1 MIDTHAHLTSNE
13 YKDDLNEVLERA
25 FGSGIKAI
33 ICVGFDLESS
43 RQCVALA
50 EKHQMVFAAVG
61 IHPHDAIMLDQDA
74 IREIELLCG
83 SKKVVAI
90 GEIGLDFY
98 RNLSPKDCQ
107 ERAFLEQIAIARK
120 TNLPIIVHSREAHK
134 RVIDILRSER
144 VKEGVMHCFSGGPE
158 IARTAVDLGLY
169 ISLAGPVTYG
179 GSKFGE
185 ILKIVPKDRLLIE
198 TDCPYLSPVPHRGK
212 RNEPAYLRF
221 VAERLAAML
230 GLSFEDFSS
239 ITDENASRLFGI
251 GKTA

>member
-1 MIDTHAHLTSNE
+1 MIDSHAHLTSDE
-13 YKDDLNEVLERA
+13 YKDDFDEVLERA
-25 FGSGIKAI
+25 SHSGIKAI

-50 EKHQMVFAAVG
+50 ERHQMVFAAVG
-61 IHPHDAIMLDQDA
+61 IHPHDATTLDQDA
-74 IREIELLCG
+74 ASEIERLCN

-90 GEIGLDFY
+90 GETGLDFY
-98 RNLSPKDCQ
+98 RNLSPKDSQ

-120 TNLPIIVHSREAHK
+120 TNLPIVVHSREAHK
-134 RVIDILRSER
+134 RVIDILRSEK
-144 VKEGVMHCFSGGPE
+144 VKDGVMHCFSGGPE
-158 IARTAVDLGLY
+158 IARAAIDLGLY
-169 ISLAGPVTYG
+169 ISFAGPVTYG

-221 VAERLAAML
+221 VAEKLSVML
-230 GLSFEDFSS
+230 GLSLQDFSA
-239 ITDENASRLFGI
+239 ITDENTSRLFGV
-251 GKTA
+251 G